1 MNFFTD
7 ILPMLLALAAIVL
20 VMYLSFVFTKYIGK
34 KINTHS
40 RLNNIKVIEQV
51 ALGQDKALLIAEICG
66 DFYLI
71 GASAQNIEILKELD
85 HVNLETEDN
94 PMKVDFAQILNNVI
108 GHHNSFGSKHFPHKN
123 CRISNPE

>member
-34 KINTHS
+34 RMNTHS

-51 ALGQDKALLIAEICG
+51 ALGQDKALLIAEVCG

-71 GASAQNIEILKELD
+71 GASSQNIEILRELD
-85 HVNLETEDN
+85 HVNLEVEESN
-94 PMKVDFAQILNNVI
+94 LKVDFSQVLDNVI
-108 GHHNSFGSKHFPHKN
+108 KTVKKKRTGEDHADQEN
-123 CRISNPE
+123 EL

>member
-66 DFYLI
+66 GFYLI

-94 PMKVDFAQILNNVI
+94 PMKVDFAQILNNVMKTKKKQTEDNHE
-108 GHHNSFGSKHFPHKN
+108 GTEGEK
-123 CRISNPE
+123 

>member
-71 GASAQNIEILKELD
+71 GASAQKIEILKELD

-108 GHHNSFGSKHFPHKN
+108 KTKKKQTEDNHEGTEGEK
-123 CRISNPE
+123 

>member
-94 PMKVDFAQILNNVI
+94 PMKVDFAQILNNVMKTKKKQTEDNHE
-108 GHHNSFGSKHFPHKN
+108 GTEGEK
-123 CRISNPE
+123 